1 MSFKKVIFP
10 FIKFKTKPMQDFL
23 DECLKTTIYRVNK
36 DAFSKEV
43 KIGNVTYTV
52 ATGGLHS
59 QDNPVEL
66 WSSGRELFPSSTGVN
81 MMYLAMMTMFIF
93 MLILIVCI
101 LVLLL
106 LIK

>member
-1 MSFKKVIFP
+1 
-10 FIKFKTKPMQDFL
+10 MQDFL

-52 ATGGLHS
+52 ATGGYIVKIILL
-59 QDNPVEL
+59 NFGVVEENYFHPP
-66 WSSGRELFPSSTGVN
+66 RGVN
-81 MMYLAMMTMFIF
+81 TMYLAMMTMFIF